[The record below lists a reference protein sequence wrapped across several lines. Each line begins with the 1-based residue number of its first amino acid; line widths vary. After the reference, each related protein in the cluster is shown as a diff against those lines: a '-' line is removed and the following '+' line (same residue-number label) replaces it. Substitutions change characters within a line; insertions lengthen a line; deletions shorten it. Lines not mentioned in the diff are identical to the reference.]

1 MCASPSFPLSP
12 ILPKKHTESH
22 FPGAKYKWEWYI
34 CVTKRSFPHRERKW
48 VHAAPK
54 TRSLDKSDR
63 PAAHT
68 TEPCVPPAYQTN
80 NCASARPLNVPSQV
94 DQRGA
99 APRGAQQPRC
109 LRRLRARPVVWR
121 CSAVIVGLSRG
132 RRCTGGGCARCFGH
146 AAHLSRVVVDWQVD
160 HPPARYMNMLK

>member
-1 MCASPSFPLSP
+1 MVGVHKTASPLGAH
-12 ILPKKHTESH
+12 L
-22 FPGAKYKWEWYI
+22 FPGNPKGNIHLHLGLSISGSGTFWLQNDHFRTAA
-34 CVTKRSFPHRERKW
+34 HKW
-48 VHAAPK
+48 VPAAPK
-54 TRSLDKSDR
+54 TRSFDKSDR

-68 TEPCVPPAYQTN
+68 IEPCVPPAYQTN

-109 LRRLRARPVVWR
+109 LRRLRARPVVLR

-132 RRCTGGGCARCFGH
+132 RRCTGGSCAR
-146 AAHLSRVVVDWQVD
+146 
-160 HPPARYMNMLK
+160 